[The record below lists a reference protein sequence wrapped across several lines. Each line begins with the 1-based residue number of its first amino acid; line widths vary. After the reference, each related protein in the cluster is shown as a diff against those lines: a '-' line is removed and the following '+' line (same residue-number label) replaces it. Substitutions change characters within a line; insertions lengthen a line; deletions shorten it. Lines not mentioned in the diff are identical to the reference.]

1 MKDHSFVI
9 SIISGFICGCIMYG
23 GFTLGKVVTTN
34 KFEKEAIENNCAEY
48 NSKTKEFQ
56 WIKK

>member
-1 MKDHSFVI
+1 M

-23 GFTLGKVVTTN
+23 GFIVGKVVTTN
-34 KFEKEAIENNCAEY
+34 KFEKEAIENSCAEY
-48 NSKTKEFQ
+48 NSKTKEFE